1 MTTSLVSS
9 TMSVTIPAVPST
21 KQSKCNHHDDESCL
35 EYDECNEYQPF
46 LRQNKVSAITMTTS
60 LVSSTSVTSTSR
72 SFDKTK

>member
-9 TMSVTIPAVPST
+9 NEYQPFLRVSAITIT
-21 KQSKCNHHDDESCL
+21 
-35 EYDECNEYQPF
+35 YECNEYQPF

-60 LVSSTSVTSTSR
+60 LVSSTTSVTSTSR